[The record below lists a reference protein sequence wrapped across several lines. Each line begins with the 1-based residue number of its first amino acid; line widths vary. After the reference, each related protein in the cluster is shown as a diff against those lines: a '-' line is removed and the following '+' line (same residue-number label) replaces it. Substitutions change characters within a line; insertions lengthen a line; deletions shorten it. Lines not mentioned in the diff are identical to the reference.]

1 VSSVTGGTLTWRM
14 AEVPISGASNERRI
28 LAELSIA
35 PGKSS
40 AQGAPGGA
48 RRARKDDFDDVTE
61 VAVSSTLPPLGGRFR
76 VLAELGQ
83 GGMGTVYR
91 ALDLET
97 NREVALKVPHLMG
110 RAVERRFQL
119 EVDAIATV
127 VSPSTLGFVARGSED
142 EPFLAMELV
151 RGGSLAQ
158 RLSAKGAMNERAATI
173 VGRRIAAS
181 LAAIHLS
188 GWVHRDVKPGNV
200 VLTDDGN
207 VKLVDFGLARST
219 DGPGGGTETGQ
230 LIGTLGY
237 LAPEQIGVQR
247 IVDPRTD
254 VFALGVTFWEALTG
268 RKAFTR
274 TIPDIVAGKW
284 APAVHPRLDVS
295 TLRAPLAH
303 AVDAL
308 TAITPAGRTA
318 DGARALELFLA
329 LDPTLAPLF
338 ELTGARSA
346 VLHQVV
352 RGSMRGPM
360 LLRGAGGSGKTMV
373 ASAAALV
380 IAEIIAP
387 SDVVF
392 LRANPRTAAR
402 PGGHATELHAVLT
415 GLGLA
420 SAARVVAGQAVDAK
434 RGAAEGALVLVVD
447 DANDLD
453 AATLARVLQL
463 SALGLARV
471 VATGSATLPGFTEVR
486 LTATMFESPIATLPP
501 NDVTALEA
509 IARAGRSFERGDVER
524 AFASLAHARAPIDD
538 AIAAGVLLDFGGG
551 GLAFARGSEFAWLLG
566 HPSPLGDALARILD
580 QQPRGSADV
589 TQFRLPLATFD

>member
-1 VSSVTGGTLTWRM
+1 M
-14 AEVPISGASNERRI
+14 AELPNSRGANDRRI
-28 LAELSIA
+28 LAELSIS

-40 AQGAPGGA
+40 SVT
-48 RRARKDDFDDVTE
+48 RKATSVRVPRNDDFNDVTE
-61 VAVSSTLPPLGGRFR
+61 ISVSASLPPLGGRFR

-110 RAVERRFQL
+110 KGIERRFQL

-158 RLSAKGAMNERAATI
+158 RISAKGAMNERSSTI
-173 VGRRIAAS
+173 IGRRIAAS

-237 LAPEQIGVQR
+237 LAPEQIGAQR

-254 VFALGVTFWEALTG
+254 VYALGVTFWETLTG

-284 APAVHPRLDVS
+284 APAVHPLLDVAN
-295 TLRAPLAH
+295 LRGPIGD
-303 AVDAL
+303 AVNGL
-308 TAITPAGRTA
+308 TAIHPAGRIA
-318 DGARALELFLA
+318 DGARAVELFLSV
-329 LDPTLAPLF
+329 DPALAPLF
-338 ELTGARSA
+338 ELTGARST

-360 LLRGAGGSGKTMV
+360 LLRGPGGSGKTMV

-402 PGGHATELHAVLT
+402 SRGSHGEGGHATELHAVLQ
-415 GLGLA
+415 GLGLS
-420 SAARVVAGQAVDAK
+420 SAARVVAGQSVDAK
-434 RGAAEGALVLVVD
+434 RGAAEGALVLVID
-447 DANDLD
+447 DANELD
-453 AATLARVLQL
+453 PLTLARVLLL

-471 VATGSATLPGFTEVR
+471 LATGSASLAGFTEVK
-486 LTATMFESPIATLPP
+486 LSATMFESPIAALPP
-501 NDVTALEA
+501 HDVSALEA
-509 IARAGRSFERGDVER
+509 LARAGRSFERGHVER
-524 AFASLAHARAPIDD
+524 ALATLTRGRAPIDA
-538 AIAAGVLLDFGGG
+538 AIAAGVLLDLGGG
-551 GLAFARGSEFAWLLG
+551 ALAFARGSEFAWLLSN
-566 HPSPLGDALARILD
+566 PSPLGDALAAALD
-580 QQPRGSADV
+580 REPRPPADV
-589 TQFRLPLATFD
+589 TQFRLPLATFE